1 MKSQH
6 ASAYYAH
13 LLYPVEAASGAPMCH
28 AVVLA
33 CRSQSKGDALIK
45 KLKAEAAAAGR
56 PPPSL
61 EVSLLDLASLES
73 VRQFV
78 QRWEQQHRPLHVLIN
93 NAGMF
98 NMGVGRSE
106 TPDGLEVHM
115 QTNHL
120 SHFLLSLGL
129 IPALQRAAQ
138 RKHLQAAAP
147 AGVDDSNAPSSSNSF
162 TPRVVQVASE
172 MHHFGYKLQQDP
184 LQQKYLAQLAY
195 GNSKMA
201 QLLFAVELN
210 RRLSVAGIPVVALS
224 LHPGN
229 VMSDVVRSLP
239 PTIQKLYRMLLKRV
253 LLTPDEGARAS
264 VYAATARDAPA
275 VAAETLGYFN
285 CNAKPIMPNKA
296 AGDAALAAWVWQ
308 WSAQQVKLPQQWDLP
323 AATKQSQAHDNIM
336 PAQA

>member
-98 NMGVGRSE
+98 NMGGE
-106 TPDGLEVHM
+106 
-115 QTNHL
+115 
-120 SHFLLSLGL
+120 
-129 IPALQRAAQ
+129 A
-138 RKHLQAAAP
+138 
-147 AGVDDSNAPSSSNSF
+147 
-162 TPRVVQVASE
+162 
-172 MHHFGYKLQQDP
+172 
-184 LQQKYLAQLAY
+184 
-195 GNSKMA
+195 
-201 QLLFAVELN
+201 
-210 RRLSVAGIPVVALS
+210 
-224 LHPGN
+224 
-229 VMSDVVRSLP
+229 
-239 PTIQKLYRMLLKRV
+239 
-253 LLTPDEGARAS
+253 
-264 VYAATARDAPA
+264 
-275 VAAETLGYFN
+275 
-285 CNAKPIMPNKA
+285 
-296 AGDAALAAWVWQ
+296 
-308 WSAQQVKLPQQWDLP
+308 
-323 AATKQSQAHDNIM
+323 
-336 PAQA
+336 